1 MIRNKEKKLK
11 IAGIDIGGTMIKYG
25 LISPTG
31 EISAEGEI
39 PTEAEKGVDN
49 LIQKISD
56 IVEFYS
62 KEEVVGIA
70 VSGTGQIDGS
80 IGKVIGGNDIIPG
93 VDRN

>member
-62 KEEVVGIA
+62 RTNRWKYWKSYRRE
-70 VSGTGQIDGS
+70 
-80 IGKVIGGNDIIPG
+80 
-93 VDRN
+93 

>member
-49 LIQKISD
+49 I
-56 IVEFYS
+56 
-62 KEEVVGIA
+62 
-70 VSGTGQIDGS
+70 
-80 IGKVIGGNDIIPG
+80 
-93 VDRN
+93 